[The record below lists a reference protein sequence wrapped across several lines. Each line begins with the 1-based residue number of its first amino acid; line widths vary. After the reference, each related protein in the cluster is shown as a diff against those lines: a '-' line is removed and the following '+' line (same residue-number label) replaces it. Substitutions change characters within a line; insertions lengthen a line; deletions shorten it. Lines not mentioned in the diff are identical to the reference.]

1 MADGVDHLDA
11 ALHVLHELDQKI
23 LALLPHA
30 QTIRAS
36 AALSPV
42 FGALH
47 AGRRATSNSGARRV
61 HRVAS
66 KGAHSF

>member
-42 FGALH
+42 FGALN
-47 AGRRATSNSGARRV
+47 AGRRAT
-61 HRVAS
+61 
-66 KGAHSF
+66 